1 MNDEK
6 ACPFCAE
13 TIKAAAIVCR
23 YCGRDLP
30 GASEPAPISKRAD
43 PVLHPHG
50 IKQEDGRFIWGGCY
64 FRTLEQAVEYA
75 ERHKGIPPPSASRSQ
90 EADQPGKPFKWWLW
104 GPVGAVGLFLT
115 WALIRTPSPEEDAK
129 FKARYAIEL
138 CWKQQERKSLDPGAA
153 RFVAGACEQMEADF
167 RRKYGVNP

>member
-75 ERHKGIPPPSASRSQ
+75 ERHKGIPPPRASRSQ
-90 EADQPGKPFKWWLW
+90 EADQPGTPFKWWLW

-115 WALIRTPSPEEDAK
+115 WALMRTPSPEEDAK